1 MKDKK
6 LYFLILSFIIC
17 ILSIS
22 TISATENTIN
32 KDIIS
37 ADNNKDN
44 NLETN
49 IKYDEVST
57 SKGNSEI
64 NLEEN
69 NNDKE
74 SESKTDK
81 ITTDN
86 DDELTFTALNTT
98 INGNNNS
105 TVYLSNNYKYNEDSD
120 TNFQDGIII
129 NRDLTIYGNGVTL
142 DGSYLARIFKVENNI
157 NVKFYDIIFING
169 KAYEGGA
176 IYGGTAYNC
185 TFNNNNAYYG
195 GAIYQGNAYN
205 SIFTEN

>member
-6 LYFLILSFIIC
+6 LYLLILSFIIC

-22 TISATENTIN
+22 AISATENTVN
-32 KDIIS
+32 KEVIS
-37 ADNNKDN
+37 TDNNKDN

-49 IKYDEVST
+49 IQYNEVST

-64 NLEEN
+64 NFEEN

-74 SESKTDK
+74 SESETDK

-86 DDELTFTALNTT
+86 EDELTFTALNTT
-98 INGNNNS
+98 INGNTNS

-120 TNFQDGIII
+120 SNFQDGIII

-142 DGSYLARIFKVENNI
+142 DGSN
-157 NVKFYDIIFING
+157 
-169 KAYEGGA
+169 KA
-176 IYGGTAYNC
+176 I
-185 TFNNNNAYYG
+185 
-195 GAIYQGNAYN
+195 
-205 SIFTEN
+205 